1 MRRPAYD
8 SPSLPITWNRSEY
21 VEGTNEYI
29 PVRPEFKPSIDA
41 LYAEGRKQALNGNP
55 EALVNVQKEF
65 GENPYELKN
74 ILKHWVRNPKDQ
86 DLKVIP
92 TDSIVIKVDKEAVRR
107 SGMLIPGDSIPDY
120 MTISLK
126 GKQALY
132 KSELMMLE
140 MLAESNWERPLYIA
154 VTVGT
159 ENQLNMG
166 NHLIQEGLAYRFTPF
181 DTNKTGVKVD
191 SEKMFDN
198 LMHKFKYGGVDKPG
212 IYIDENAMRMCHT
225 HRRIFAQLV
234 QQLLAEGK
242 NDKAQ
247 QALEYA
253 EKVLPPYNI
262 PYDWQNGAAQLAEAW
277 YRLGNQEKGDEI
289 IRALADKAVEYCT
302 WYLSLDERRFM
313 LSVSELEYNWALL
326 DAVVKVMRQ
335 YQSPLADIYTPKVD
349 EIYNLY
355 MERME

>member
-1 MRRPAYD
+1 
-8 SPSLPITWNRSEY
+8 
-21 VEGTNEYI
+21 
-29 PVRPEFKPSIDA
+29 
-41 LYAEGRKQALNGNP
+41 
-55 EALVNVQKEF
+55 
-65 GENPYELKN
+65 
-74 ILKHWVRNPKDQ
+74 
-86 DLKVIP
+86 
-92 TDSIVIKVDKEAVRR
+92 
-107 SGMLIPGDSIPDY
+107 
-120 MTISLK
+120 
-126 GKQALY
+126 
-132 KSELMMLE
+132 
-140 MLAESNWERPLYIA
+140 
-154 VTVGT
+154 
-159 ENQLNMG
+159 
-166 NHLIQEGLAYRFTPF
+166 
-181 DTNKTGVKVD
+181 
-191 SEKMFDN
+191 
-198 LMHKFKYGGVDKPG
+198 
-212 IYIDENAMRMCHT
+212 MRMCHT

-253 EKVLPPYNI
+253 EKVLPAYNI
-262 PYDWQNGAAQLAEAW
+262 PYDWQNGAAQLAESW

-289 IRALADKAVEYCT
+289 IQALADKAVEYCT